1 MKKKVLIIK
10 EIIKCIF
17 KFSYLRLKIFYI
29 KFLLGQCRKRCK
41 NCLYKS
47 DCYNNIE

>member
-1 MKKKVLIIK
+1 MKKKVLIVK

-47 DCYNNIE
+47 ECYNNIE

>member
-1 MKKKVLIIK
+1 MNKQLLIAS

-17 KFSYLRLKIFYI
+17 KFSYLRLNIFYI